1 MLKSHTLAPIVAI
14 IALAGCNDD
23 AAVTSQNEKIS
34 DLAQQYPRIDPGN
47 IAIPPASALTRP
59 DFDIGGY
66 CLAQEE
72 AGNGSFEMC
81 LEVLGRELLALGGP
95 R

>member
-1 MLKSHTLAPIVAI
+1 MVAI
-14 IALAGCNDD
+14 IALPGCNDE
-23 AAVTSQNEKIS
+23 AAVTSQNDRIA

-47 IAIPPASALTRP
+47 IVIPPASALTRP

-66 CLAQEE
+66 CLEQEE

-81 LEVLGRELLALGGP
+81 LEVLG
-95 R
+95 